1 MNVLQIAWK
10 QIKHDFRDIKTF
22 VFMVAFPIVLM
33 LVLGTALSGA
43 FDSEKT
49 IGDVHVLYTST
60 ADEQTTNA
68 FKDFVKATEK
78 SGIHFKEEDSRSAA
92 EKQVEDGKKDAYL
105 QVKTDGLQ
113 LKINKPDSL
122 VASMLQGTLDA
133 FAKQYNL
140 ATVIAKQAPEKQVS
154 IFAGKEN
161 DDFIKEKTLIGGKQP
176 GSMDYYAIVMT
187 TMIALYAAI
196 SASFLI
202 TAERTLHTADRL
214 MIAPIRKSDIFVG
227 KVLGCIVIN
236 AACITVVV
244 IFSMFALHA
253 DWGNHLGSVFLLL
266 LTEIIL
272 AVSFGLG
279 ISYMTK
285 NPAAARVIIMIVI
298 QVASFFGGAYFKI
311 DNPEG
316 FMKILTSISP
326 LTWENDAV
334 IKMVYAN
341 DLSAVLPVIGFNIGA
356 ALFFM
361 LISTVIFRRREG
373 L

>member
-1 MNVLQIAWK
+1 MKMLQITWK

-33 LVLGTALSGA
+33 LVLGSALSGA

-68 FKDFVKATEK
+68 FKDFVKATGK
-78 SGIHFKEEDSRSAA
+78 SGIHFKEADSKSAA
-92 EKQVEDGKKDAYL
+92 EKQIEDGKKDAFL
-105 QVKTDGLQ
+105 QVRTDGMQ
-113 LKINKPDSL
+113 LEINKSDSL
-122 VASMLQGTLDA
+122 EASILQGTLAA
-133 FAKQYNL
+133 FVKQYNL
-140 ATVIAKQAPEKQVS
+140 GSVIAKEVPEKQAS
-154 IFAGKEN
+154 LFANKEKE
-161 DDFIKEKTLIGGKQP
+161 DFIKEKTITGDKQP

-202 TAERTLHTADRL
+202 TAERTRHTADRL
-214 MIAPIRKSDIFVG
+214 MIAPVKKSNIFAG
-227 KVLGCIVIN
+227 KVLGSIVIN
-236 AACITVVV
+236 AVCIAAVV
-244 IFSMFALHA
+244 IVSIVALHA
-253 DWGNHLGSVFLLL
+253 NWGSHPGLVSLLL
-266 LTEIIL
+266 LSEIIF
-272 AVSFGLG
+272 AISFGLG

-285 NPAAARVIIMIVI
+285 TPAAARVIIMTVV

-316 FMKILTSISP
+316 FMKILTNLSP

-341 DLSAVLPVIGFNIGA
+341 DLSALFPAIGFNIGA
-356 ALFFM
+356 ALLFM
-361 LISTVIFRRREG
+361 LIASVIFRKKEG
-373 L
+373 M